1 MKANELR
8 IGNYIEFD
16 SSVRT
21 LVIED
26 EQGFIEV
33 RSIGESGVNEWSDY
47 GASGCVSNPK
57 PVPLTEDWLIKFGF
71 KKKKQP
77 GRLYD
82 YYYYLNG
89 FYYSFIDFHNIV
101 YKNKSLEGVEL
112 KHVHQLQNLYFA
124 LTGEE
129 LKIKY

>member
-1 MKANELR
+1 MKAQDLR

-21 LVIED
+21 LVRED

-57 PVPLTEDWLIKFGF
+57 PIPLTKDWLVKFGF
-71 KKKKQP
+71 EKRYEDCFEYGKFI
-77 GRLYD
+77 
-82 YYYYLNG
+82 LNDE
-89 FYYSFIDFHNIV
+89 FIMMDIDITI
-101 YKNKSLEGVEL
+101 KC

-129 LKIKY
+129 LKING

>member
-57 PVPLTEDWLIKFGF
+57 PIPLTEEWLIKFGF
-71 KKKKQP
+71 EK
-77 GRLYD
+77 
-82 YYYYLNG
+82 
-89 FYYSFIDFHNIV
+89 
-101 YKNKSLEGVEL
+101 LEGWDDMYYFKIGDFQVYEYNVSGYEYDDFNI

-129 LKIKY
+129 LKIND

>member
-21 LVIED
+21 LVKED

-57 PVPLTEDWLIKFGF
+57 PIPLTEEWLIKFGF
-71 KKKKQP
+71 EKQNAMFYEFNKHQI
-77 GRLYD
+77 RLIGDEVPYW
-82 YYYYLNG
+82 
-89 FYYSFIDFHNIV
+89 IDSSYITNI
-101 YKNKSLEGVEL
+101 

-129 LKIKY
+129 LKIND

>member
-16 SSVRT
+16 SSART
-21 LVIED
+21 LVRED

-57 PVPLTEDWLIKFGF
+57 PIPLTKEWLIKFGLLF
-71 KKKKQP
+71 
-77 GRLYD
+77 GFAHCGSLYD
-82 YYYYLNG
+82 IEYGLDGYDLRLNYDLG
-89 FYYSFIDFHNIV
+89 MSKYIGSV
-101 YKNKSLEGVEL
+101 
-112 KHVHQLQNLYFA
+112 KHVHQLQNLYFT

-129 LKIKY
+129 LKINDRA